1 MLKRFA
7 GKLKMESLSDGERSE
22 SYLSCNSMNCKV
34 LVYITSTETIDDF
47 VLMLHL
53 LLPSLMWSVNII
65 KVHIVFIFIFFF
77 FDKTDKFIGS
87 RRWRPMELINLC
99 MTCIDWTHH
108 RSVVVLIKAFS
119 FMAVGPISA

>member
-1 MLKRFA
+1 
-7 GKLKMESLSDGERSE
+7 
-22 SYLSCNSMNCKV
+22 MNCKV

-87 RRWRPMELINLC
+87 RGWRPMELINLC

>member
-1 MLKRFA
+1 
-7 GKLKMESLSDGERSE
+7 
-22 SYLSCNSMNCKV
+22 MNCKV

-77 FDKTDKFIGS
+77 LT
-87 RRWRPMELINLC
+87 RQINLLVPEGG
-99 MTCIDWTHH
+99 DGWN
-108 RSVVVLIKAFS
+108 
-119 FMAVGPISA
+119 